1 MAFQNLILPIVSVF
15 RSVGIQA
22 ARGALGGLNKDFET
36 FAKQAGKAALA
47 FAGVQALM
55 ASTRFISQSVEVTQQ
70 YERNMLALNQIFQ
83 QITPQ
88 MDAFNK
94 AAVASGISQS
104 QAAQASVFLGSVLK
118 QYGLDV
124 NRTGDETERLVLL
137 AQDLATTYGYD
148 LQEALL
154 AITALFRGEYDP
166 IEKFGVAMKQ
176 SEINA
181 MLAAQG
187 LDKLEG
193 SASLLAQ
200 VQARLGLLYERST
213 DAQGAFSRATNTLY
227 GSQQKLLASV
237 QNLQIAFGTPLQ
249 EPLAA
254 VNNGFAEIVERL
266 GPQFVSIA
274 ENIGAAIE
282 LISPIVLTLGELIGN
297 LIIFFANLIP
307 VLTGVLGLVSE
318 LIMGF
323 ATLANEIVKIANA
336 SVDEVAGSF
345 DRLNLALERTEGFK
359 LEDSEILKFLFEK
372 RYEKQPLIIEQIAD
386 GLADLIYLLSGEQE
400 VNWFGED
407 ETNEMK
413 RFGLQAERTGM
424 EAKEAVPELDAF
436 GKEMKSLGLYSVDAE
451 GKLTGIAA
459 VFADIREAAEKSAA
473 TLELEKMG
481 FNAQQIEYFLSKP
494 DWQNIFGRIAHFAKL
509 AALDISKASYAGA
522 VGIMNAQASLNE
534 LLTSELGGAPAAP
547 KDTKKPKDVIK
558 DLFAQLK
565 NETEKQAASLKLAGM
580 GASEGLINLI
590 LGKDNWQ
597 KLWGQIQSGKISLEG
612 LQKQF
617 NRTADG
623 VKEIKEITEGYLE
636 VAEEY
641 IEGLKEDAAEF
652 EQTLKDVTKASQEL
666 SKSLAEVS
674 RIDILPTQEVELG
687 RFAQQI
693 VTSFRAVR
701 DELQRGLDAK
711 SIYQSDYD
719 ALIAFVNQ
727 EEKLLAA
734 AARNRDD
741 FAERYRLSEALVNE
755 YKAAFTAGMNLTS
768 LFGQL
773 KNETEKRT
781 VTQVSSGIIALNDG
795 LRKFNVTVTREY
807 EETIDKV
814 VSKSQGLLDG
824 FRAMAEKARAFAE
837 NLRRLR
843 DMGLNADLFDQL
855 VQAGV
860 EAGGETA
867 QALVDGGSDSIREIN
882 GLFAEINEV
891 GAKLGEEVATEYY
904 NNGEVLA
911 GGLLAGLKSK
921 QNEFEQA
928 ARDLAE
934 AFNREFKIRVDV
946 AVAKPVAAAA
956 ADFAKATAAIPAPT
970 VDMVSLGKIET
981 LIQNATAF
989 LGRTTSVFEQIRA
1002 EDVIDI
1008 YKGLRAD
1015 ITAGRDIDLSG
1026 IRSGMSVADLQAAAI
1041 AAGGTQ
1047 VVNNYDVTVNAN
1059 GVSGGVQAGQA
1070 FVEELKSFE
1079 RNNGSV
1085 STFLVSGLA

>member
-22 ARGALGGLNKDFET
+22 ARGALGGLNKDFES

-55 ASTRFISQSVEVTQQ
+55 SSTQFISQSVQVTQQ
-70 YERNMLALNQIFQ
+70 YERNMLALNQVFQ

-88 MDAFNK
+88 MEAFNK
-94 AAVASGISQS
+94 AAINNGISQS

-124 NRTGDETERLVLL
+124 ARTGDETQRLVLL

-181 MLAAQG
+181 YLAAKG
-187 LDKLEG
+187 LDDLEG
-193 SASLLAQ
+193 SALLLEQ
-200 VQARLGLLYERST
+200 VQARLTLLYERSA
-213 DAQGAFSRATNTLY
+213 DAEGAFARATDTLY
-227 GSQQKLLASV
+227 ASQQKLLGSI
-237 QNLQIAFGTPLQ
+237 QNLQIAFGSPLQ
-249 EPLAA
+249 EPLAKL
-254 VNNGFAEIVERL
+254 NDGFAVIIERL

-274 ENIGAAIE
+274 ENIAVAIDMIGPTLLTVVE
-282 LISPIVLTLGELIGN
+282 LGGN
-297 LIIFFANLIP
+297 LIIFFSNLIP
-307 VLTGVLGLVSE
+307 ILNAALGIVIELVR
-318 LIMGF
+318 GF
-323 ATLANEIVKIANA
+323 ATLANEIVALANT
-336 SVDEVAGSF
+336 SVDEVASSF

-359 LEDSEILKFLFEK
+359 LEDSQILKFLFEK
-372 RYEKQPLIIEQIAD
+372 RFEKQPLIIEQIAN
-386 GLADLIYLLSGEQE
+386 GLADLIYLVSGVQD
-400 VNWFGED
+400 VNWFD
-407 ETNEMK
+407 QDDTNEMK
-413 RFGLQAERTGM
+413 RFGLQAQRTGM

-436 GKEMKSLGLYSVDAE
+436 GKEMTSLGLYSVDAE

-459 VFADIREAAEKSAA
+459 VFADIREAAAKSAA

-509 AALDISKASYAGA
+509 AALDISKATYAGA
-522 VGIMNAQASLNE
+522 VGIMNAQAALNE
-534 LLTSELGGAPAAP
+534 LLASELGGAPAKPDA
-547 KDTKKPKDVIK
+547 KKPKDAIK
-558 DLFAQLK
+558 DFFADLK
-565 NETEKQAASLKLAGM
+565 NETEKQAAGLKLAGM

-590 LGKDNWQ
+590 LGKDDWQ
-597 KLWGQIQSGKISLEG
+597 KLWGQIKAGKISLEG
-612 LQKQF
+612 LQRQF

-623 VKEIKEITEGYLE
+623 VKEIKEITDGYLE
-636 VAEEY
+636 AAQEYVEE
-641 IEGLKEDAAEF
+641 LKAKAKKLEETLNDVKAA
-652 EQTLKDVTKASQEL
+652 TKE
-666 SKSLAEVS
+666 LAESLDALS

-693 VTSFRAVR
+693 VTSFKTVR
-701 DELQRGLDAK
+701 DELKRGLDAK
-711 SIYQSDYD
+711 SLYQADYD
-719 ALIAFVNQ
+719 ALINFVNQ

-773 KNETEKRT
+773 KSETEKRT
-781 VTQVSSGIIALNDG
+781 VTQVSSGILALNDG
-795 LRKFNVTVTREY
+795 LRKFSVTVTREY

-814 VSKSQGLLDG
+814 TNKSAALLDG
-824 FRAMAEKARAFAE
+824 FRAMAEKARAFAD

-843 DMGLNADLFDQL
+843 DMGLNAQLFDQL

-867 QALVDGGSDSIREIN
+867 QALVDGGSESIKEIN
-882 GLFAEINEV
+882 GLFAEIDAV
-891 GAKLGEEVATEYY
+891 GAKLGEEVATSYY

-921 QNEFEQA
+921 QAEFEQA
-928 ARDLAE
+928 ARDLAT
-934 AFNREFKIRVDV
+934 AFNNEFKLRVDV
-946 AVAKPVAAAA
+946 AVAKPVKDAQDAFNK
-956 ADFAKATAAIPAPT
+956 ADNAIPKPN
-970 VDMVSLGKIET
+970 VDMVALGKITT
-981 LIQNATAF
+981 LIENANAF
-989 LGRTTSVFEQIRA
+989 LGRTTSAFEQIRA
-1002 EDVIDI
+1002 ERILDI
-1008 YKGLRAD
+1008 YKGLQKDISEGRA
-1015 ITAGRDIDLSG
+1015 IDLSG
-1026 IRSGMSVADLQAAAI
+1026 IRSGLSVDQLREAALK
-1041 AAGGTQ
+1041 AGGTQ
-1047 VVNNYDVTVNAN
+1047 VVNNYDININAS
-1059 GVSGGVQAGQA
+1059 GYPGGVQAGQA

-1085 STFLVSGLA
+1085 GTFLVSGLA